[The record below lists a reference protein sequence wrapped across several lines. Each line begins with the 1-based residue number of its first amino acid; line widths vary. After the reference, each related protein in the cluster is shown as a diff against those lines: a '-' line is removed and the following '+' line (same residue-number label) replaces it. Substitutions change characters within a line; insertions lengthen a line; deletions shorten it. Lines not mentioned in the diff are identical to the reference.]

1 VSLADASVQYRVV
14 LGKKDERIEGPD
26 GADVVVTAPFDVVTA
41 DGFDAT
47 VEYMRGRVKA
57 SGHTGVLLELLKSG
71 AATSRLSR
79 LASRP

>member
-1 VSLADASVQYRVV
+1 VSVQYRVA

-26 GADVVVTAPFDVVTA
+26 DADIVVTVPFEVATS

-47 VEYMRGRVKA
+47 VEFMRGRVKA
-57 SGHTGVLLELLKSG
+57 SGHTGRLFELLKSG
-71 AATSRLSR
+71 DATSRLSQ